1 MAVRSGKMEKYS
13 IPYTIRT
20 YECDAQ
26 KTLRLVSLFN
36 LLQAAAT
43 DHADRLGVG
52 FYDLAAKGVFWV
64 YVSYDIRIARL
75 PTWDEKVVLTTWPSE
90 TTTMIAVRELQMK
103 TQDGEVLVNASC
115 RFAMLDAVRL
125 RPVSVVKN
133 LTDKYQVVPERA
145 VDEPFA
151 RLPLPETWDAEKRQS
166 VRYDDI
172 DMNGHVNNS
181 IYPVYA
187 QDALSADFLKDNVLR
202 QIRVEFKKSA
212 VADDEIISK
221 VLFTGNETF
230 HSVCAPDGREFA
242 RIAMAWDKKT
252 NG

>member
-1 MAVRSGKMEKYS
+1 MEKYS

-43 DHADRLGVG
+43 DHAEVLGVG

-64 YVSYDIRIARL
+64 YASYDIRIARL
-75 PTWDEKVVLTTWPSE
+75 PTWNEKVVLTTWPSE
-90 TTTMIAVRELQMK
+90 TTPMVAVRELQMK
-103 TQDGEVLVNASC
+103 TADGEVLVNAAC
-115 RFAMLDAVRL
+115 RFAMLDSVRL
-125 RPVSVVKN
+125 RPVPVVKN
-133 LTDKYQVVPERA
+133 LTDKYQVIPEH
-145 VDEPFA
+145 VVEDPFA
-151 RLPLPETWDAEKRQS
+151 RVSLPETWDAEKRQS

-181 IYPVYA
+181 VYPVFA
-187 QDALSADFLKDNVLR
+187 QDALSADFLKDNVLW

-212 VADDEIISK
+212 VAGDEIISK
-221 VLFTGNETF
+221 VGFAGNET
-230 HSVCAPDGREFA
+230 HHCVCAPDGREFA
-242 RIAMAWDKKT
+242 RIAMTWDKKS